1 MMPMQLRSTLIV
13 PPRIYK
19 ILSQEKLAIVPEI
32 YCRDDDIILID
43 ENGMVMTFRL
53 LPREEVEVPG

>member
-1 MMPMQLRSTLIV
+1 MMPKLQNMLIV

-19 ILSQEKLAIVPEI
+19 ILAAAKLTIVPEI

-43 ENGMVMTFRL
+43 EAGRAMTFRL